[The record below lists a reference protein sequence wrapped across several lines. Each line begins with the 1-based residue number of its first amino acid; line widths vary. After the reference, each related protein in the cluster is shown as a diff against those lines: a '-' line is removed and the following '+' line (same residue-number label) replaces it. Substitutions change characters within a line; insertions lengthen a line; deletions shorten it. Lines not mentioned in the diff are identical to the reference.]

1 MLAALSS
8 ASIGFYRQHS
18 DAGSGGG
25 NSPQHDDSKSL
36 FATMHIDDL
45 LRKAVESGASD
56 LHFRAGKVPALR
68 IQGRLRPLHPI
79 AEGLALAKDPGFESK
94 GDERVPPSIAQ
105 RIIYEILSDEA
116 IRKFETELS
125 VDISYKLP
133 HSPHRF
139 RVNVSRNQNGVN
151 AVFRTIPEKVPSM
164 DDLKLPAV
172 LKQILSI
179 PNGLVLVTGPTG
191 SGKSTTLAAVVNE
204 INLRLDRNVISLEEP
219 IEYVHTDIKSIIS
232 QREVPTHTRTFQEG
246 IRAAL
251 RQDPDIILLGEM
263 RDLETTQTALTAA
276 ETGHLVLATL
286 HTNNAA
292 ETLHRMVEQFDEGQ
306 QDQIR
311 AQLSQA
317 LKMVVA
323 QSLVPTIDGKRVA
336 VFEVMICTP
345 AIKNLIRTNKT
356 EQILSTIQTSGKLGM
371 MTKESQLEELVRH
384 GIVALEVAA
393 LFATEPEELKRR
405 VQSPT
410 AASLSKGK

>member
-1 MLAALSS
+1 MLAALSG

-18 DAGSGGG
+18 DAGGGG
-25 NSPQHDDSKSL
+25 GSQQHSENKSL

-45 LRKAVESGASD
+45 LHKAVDSGASD
-56 LHFRAGKVPALR
+56 LHFKAGCVPALR
-68 IQGRLRPLHPI
+68 IQGHLKPLHPI
-79 AEGLALAKDPGFESK
+79 KEGLALAATPNFQSK
-94 GDERVPPSIAQ
+94 GDEKVPASIAQ
-105 RIIYEILSDEA
+105 RMIYEILSDDA

-133 HSPHRF
+133 QSPHRF
-139 RVNVSRNQNGVN
+139 RVNVYRTSEGVN

-164 DDLKLPAV
+164 DDLNLPPV
-172 LKQILSI
+172 LKEILKI

-204 INLRLDRNVISLEEP
+204 INLHLDRNVISLEEP
-219 IEYVHTDIKSIIS
+219 IEYVHSDNKSIIS
-232 QREVPTHTRTFQEG
+232 QREVPTHVRTFEEG

-251 RQDPDIILLGEM
+251 RQDPDVILLGEM

-292 ETLHRMVEQFDEGQ
+292 ETLHRMVEQFAEGQ

-323 QSLVPTIDGKRVA
+323 QSLVPTVDGKRLA

-345 AIKNLIRTNKT
+345 AVKNLIRTNKT
-356 EQILSTIQTSGKLGM
+356 EQLLSTIQTSGKQGM
-371 MTKESQLEELVRH
+371 MTKEAQLEGLVAR
-384 GIVALEVAA
+384 GAVSLEVAA
-393 LFATEPEELKRR
+393 LYATEPDELKRR
-405 VQSPT
+405 VLNPT
-410 AASLSKGK
+410 VPTTKGK

>member
-1 MLAALSS
+1 MISALSG
-8 ASIGFYRQHS
+8 ASIGIYRQHS
-18 DAGSGGG
+18 DAGGGG
-25 NSPQHDDSKSL
+25 GSESYHRSEEKSL
-36 FATMHIDDL
+36 FAAMHIDDL
-45 LRKAVESGASD
+45 LHKAVASGASD
-56 LHFRAGKVPALR
+56 LHFKAGHVPALR

-79 AEGLALAKDPGFESK
+79 KEGLTLAGTADFQSK
-94 GDERVPPSIAQ
+94 GDERVPPSISQ
-105 RIIYEILSDEA
+105 RMIYEILSDDA

-125 VDISYKLP
+125 VDVSYKLP
-133 HSPHRF
+133 QSPHRF
-139 RVNVSRNQNGVN
+139 RVNVYRTSEGVN

-164 DDLKLPAV
+164 DDLKLPEV

-204 INLRLDRNVISLEEP
+204 INLHLDRNVISLEEP
-219 IEYVHTDIKSIIS
+219 IEYVHSDKKSIIS
-232 QREVPTHTRTFQEG
+232 QREVPTHARTFEEG

-251 RQDPDIILLGEM
+251 RQDPDVILLGEM

-292 ETLHRMVEQFDEGQ
+292 ETLHRMVEQFAEGQ

-323 QSLVPTIDGKRVA
+323 QSLVPTVDGKRVA

-345 AIKNLIRTNKT
+345 AVKNLIRTNKT
-356 EQILSTIQTSGKLGM
+356 EQLLSTIQTSGKHGM
-371 MTKESQLEELVRH
+371 MTKEAQLEALVAR
-384 GIVALEVAA
+384 GVVSLDVAA
-393 LFATEPEELKRR
+393 LYATEPDELKRR
-405 VQSPT
+405 VLNPT
-410 AASLSKGK
+410 APSAKSK